1 MKEDLEEDENN
12 NQNKE
17 NSTNEKLDKSE
28 DNKEI
33 EKLDS
38 NEESNNIKIEK
49 IENIENKIT
58 ENNIIQSYYNDGE
71 DNRLSI
77 VESKLNKLK
86 QSYNFCIKYQELI
99 FTIVNYM
106 TQLIFE
112 KITNSII
119 ENFNFISIISSLSEL
134 YSNISEQIK
143 KSSEIIA
150 DNTPKNKENFIQKIT
165 QNVQNAIQLNIS
177 NYSNNL
183 KQNVMND
190 GPYSKIKEKMNE
202 FEKFKNEN
210 SKKFNEINNLKII
223 LEQKYIKTYNKLFE
237 SDITNSNMSEYP
249 DLVIAISD
257 LIDLIN
263 NIISEI
269 NSFIIDTKYSLISA
283 KDIYTEINSLV
294 RDLIGIY
301 IDESKNIFVD
311 SNKKFDAIEKYF
323 EKTKDKYEDKMFEL
337 NQILVDQNH
346 RNKIYDLLEKF
357 DILLHDFSKKQIIS
371 DKYSFLAKNCPNI
384 HLFLEFLISVSPKPI
399 VLPLDDLILN
409 KIEVKM
415 NPGLFR
421 GWRNYS
427 MLLTK
432 QNHIIILNKPNNYTP
447 ENIVH
452 VFQLDKITFKLKSS
466 FEKPFLFDITPHN
479 SGMYGTYSFD
489 ALNNKN
495 LFELCLILNKF
506 IDK

>member
-1 MKEDLEEDENN
+1 
-12 NQNKE
+12 
-17 NSTNEKLDKSE
+17 
-28 DNKEI
+28 
-33 EKLDS
+33 
-38 NEESNNIKIEK
+38 
-49 IENIENKIT
+49 
-58 ENNIIQSYYNDGE
+58 
-71 DNRLSI
+71 
-77 VESKLNKLK
+77 
-86 QSYNFCIKYQELI
+86 
-99 FTIVNYM
+99 
-106 TQLIFE
+106 
-112 KITNSII
+112 
-119 ENFNFISIISSLSEL
+119 
-134 YSNISEQIK
+134 
-143 KSSEIIA
+143 
-150 DNTPKNKENFIQKIT
+150 
-165 QNVQNAIQLNIS
+165 
-177 NYSNNL
+177 
-183 KQNVMND
+183 
-190 GPYSKIKEKMNE
+190 
-202 FEKFKNEN
+202 
-210 SKKFNEINNLKII
+210 
-223 LEQKYIKTYNKLFE
+223 
-237 SDITNSNMSEYP
+237 MSEYP

-357 DILLHDFSKKQIIS
+357 DILLHDFSKKQIIT

-466 FEKPFLFDITPHN
+466 FEKPFLFDIIPHN

>member
-1 MKEDLEEDENN
+1 MKEDLEEEENKN
-12 NQNKE
+12 QNQNKE
-17 NSTNEKLDKSE
+17 NSTNDNLNKSE

-33 EKLDS
+33 EKIDS
-38 NEESNNIKIEK
+38 NEESNNIKIE
-49 IENIENKIT
+49 NKIS

-71 DNRLSI
+71 DNQLSI
-77 VESKLNKLK
+77 VESKLNTLK
-86 QSYNFCIKYQELI
+86 KSYNFCLKYQEII
-99 FTIVNYM
+99 FRMINYM

-134 YSNISEQIK
+134 YSNISDQIK
-143 KSSEIIA
+143 KSSDIIG
-150 DNTPKNKENFIQKIT
+150 NHTPKNNQNFIQQIT
-165 QNVQNAIQLNIS
+165 QNVQNVIQSNIF

-183 KQNVMND
+183 KQNVMMD
-190 GPYSKIKEKMNE
+190 GPYSKIKEKMND

-210 SKKFNEINNLKII
+210 SKKFNEINNLKNN
-223 LEQKYIKTYNKLFE
+223 LEQKYIKTYSKLFE
-237 SDITNSNMSEYP
+237 SEITNANMSEYP
-249 DLVIAISD
+249 DLVIAITD
-257 LIDLIN
+257 LLDLIN

-301 IDESKNIFVD
+301 IEESKNIFVD
-311 SNKKFDAIEKYF
+311 SNKKFDSIEKYF

-371 DKYSFLAKNCPNI
+371 DKYSFLTKNCPNI
-384 HLFLEFLISVSPKPI
+384 HLFLEFLISVAPKPI
-399 VLPLDDLILN
+399 ALSLDDLILN

-421 GWRNYS
+421 GWRNYY

-432 QNHIIILNKPNNYTP
+432 QNHIIILNEPNNYTP
-447 ENIVH
+447 ENIVQI
-452 VFQLDKITFKLKSS
+452 FQLDKMTFKLKSS

-495 LFELCLILNKF
+495 LFELCLILNNY

>member
-1 MKEDLEEDENN
+1 
-12 NQNKE
+12 
-17 NSTNEKLDKSE
+17 
-28 DNKEI
+28 
-33 EKLDS
+33 
-38 NEESNNIKIEK
+38 
-49 IENIENKIT
+49 
-58 ENNIIQSYYNDGE
+58 
-71 DNRLSI
+71 
-77 VESKLNKLK
+77 
-86 QSYNFCIKYQELI
+86 
-99 FTIVNYM
+99 
-106 TQLIFE
+106 
-112 KITNSII
+112 
-119 ENFNFISIISSLSEL
+119 
-134 YSNISEQIK
+134 
-143 KSSEIIA
+143 
-150 DNTPKNKENFIQKIT
+150 
-165 QNVQNAIQLNIS
+165 
-177 NYSNNL
+177 
-183 KQNVMND
+183 
-190 GPYSKIKEKMNE
+190 
-202 FEKFKNEN
+202 
-210 SKKFNEINNLKII
+210 
-223 LEQKYIKTYNKLFE
+223 
-237 SDITNSNMSEYP
+237 MSEYP

-257 LIDLIN
+257 LLDLIN

-301 IDESKNIFVD
+301 IEESKNIFVD
-311 SNKKFDAIEKYF
+311 ANKKFDAIEKYF

-357 DILLHDFSKKQIIS
+357 DILLYDFSKKQIIS
-371 DKYSFLAKNCPNI
+371 DKYSFLTKNCPNI

-399 VLPLDDLILN
+399 ELPLDDLILN

-432 QNHIIILNKPNNYTP
+432 QNHIIILNEPNNYTP

-466 FEKPFLFDITPHN
+466 FGKPFLFDITPHN
-479 SGMYGTYSFD
+479 SGIYGTYSFD

-495 LFELCLILNKF
+495 LFELCLILNNF

>member
-1 MKEDLEEDENN
+1 MKEDSEEDENK
-12 NQNKE
+12 NQKKE
-17 NSTNEKLDKSE
+17 NSTNDNLDKNE

-33 EKLDS
+33 EKIDS
-38 NEESNNIKIEK
+38 NEESNNIKIE
-49 IENIENKIT
+49 NKIS
-58 ENNIIQSYYNDGE
+58 ENNIIQTYYNDGE
-71 DNRLSI
+71 DNQLSI
-77 VESKLNKLK
+77 VESKLKKLK

-99 FTIVNYM
+99 FTMVNYM

-119 ENFNFISIISSLSEL
+119 ENFNFISIINSLSEL

-143 KSSEIIA
+143 KSSEIIG

-165 QNVQNAIQLNIS
+165 QNVQNVIQLNIS
-177 NYSNNL
+177 NYSSNL
-183 KQNVMND
+183 KQNVMMD

-210 SKKFNEINNLKII
+210 SKKFNEINKLKNI

-283 KDIYTEINSLV
+283 KEIYIEINSLV

-301 IDESKNIFVD
+301 IEESKNIFVD
-311 SNKKFDAIEKYF
+311 ANKKFDAIEKYF

-371 DKYSFLAKNCPNI
+371 DKYSFLTKNCPNI

-432 QNHIIILNKPNNYTP
+432 QNHIIILNEPNNYTP

-452 VFQLDKITFKLKSS
+452 IFQLDKITFKLKSS

-479 SGMYGTYSFD
+479 SGVYGTYSFD

-495 LFELCLILNKF
+495 LFELCLILNNF

>member
-1 MKEDLEEDENN
+1 MKEDLEEDKKK
-12 NQNKE
+12 NQNKYKE
-17 NSTNEKLDKSE
+17 NSTNENLNKIE
-28 DNKEI
+28 ENKEI
-33 EKLDS
+33 EKIDET
-38 NEESNNIKIEK
+38 EESNNIKV
-49 IENIENKIT
+49 ENIIN
-58 ENNIIQSYYNDGE
+58 ENNTIQLYYNDEEGKQ
-71 DNRLSI
+71 LTI

-86 QSYNFCIKYQELI
+86 KSYNFCIKYQDII
-99 FTIVNYM
+99 FTMINYM

-119 ENFNFISIISSLSEL
+119 ENFNFLSIISSLSEL

-143 KSSEIIA
+143 KSSDIIGN
-150 DNTPKNKENFIQKIT
+150 NTPKNNENFIQKIT
-165 QNVQNAIQLNIS
+165 QSVQNVIQLNIS

-183 KQNVMND
+183 KQNVMMD

-210 SKKFNEINNLKII
+210 SKKFNEINNLKNT

-237 SDITNSNMSEYP
+237 SEITNSNMSEYP

-257 LIDLIN
+257 LLDLIN

-301 IDESKNIFVD
+301 IEESKNIFVD
-311 SNKKFDAIEKYF
+311 ANKKFDSIEKYF
-323 EKTKDKYEDKMFEL
+323 EKSKDKYEEKMFEL

-346 RNKIYDLLEKF
+346 RNKIYDLLEKYDF
-357 DILLHDFSKKQIIS
+357 LLHDFSKKQIIS
-371 DKYSFLAKNCPNI
+371 DKYSFLTKNCPNI

-399 VLPLDDLILN
+399 ALSLDDLIIN
-409 KIEVKM
+409 KMDVKM
-415 NPGLFR
+415 NPGIFR

-432 QNHIIILNKPNNYTP
+432 QNHIIILNEPNNYTP
-447 ENIVH
+447 ENIV
-452 VFQLDKITFKLKSS
+452 VIFQLDKISFKLKSS

-495 LFELCLILNKF
+495 LFELCLILNNY